1 MRRRAV
7 IQSFVSAFAAAPV
20 LNSTLAQAQAQVQAD
35 SFPGANESALKEL
48 AATVLPETLGRQG
61 TDQIALDFIRW
72 VHEYKPGAEMQN
84 GYGVT
89 RVRSLPPDPA
99 GKYLDQLHEL
109 ASSILAVADL
119 PMRRKLLTERLKA
132 EEIRDLPALPL
143 SGNIVVD
150 LMAFYFSSSAAN
162 DLVYEA
168 AISREACRGLANSS
182 RQPVPL
188 KQVKLGAK

>member
-20 LNSTLAQAQAQVQAD
+20 LNSKLAQAQAD
-35 SFPGANESALKEL
+35 SFPGANDSALKEL
-48 AATVLPETLGRQG
+48 ASTVLPETLGRQG
-61 TDQIALDFIRW
+61 TDKIALDFIRW
-72 VHEYKPGAEMQN
+72 VREYKAGAEMQN

-99 GKYLDQLHEL
+99 GRYLEQLHEL
-109 ASSILAVADL
+109 ASYILAVADL
-119 PMRRKLLTERLKA
+119 PQRRKLLTERLKSQ
-132 EEIRDLPALPL
+132 EIRDLPGLPL

-188 KQVKLGAK
+188 KQVKQGTK

>member
-1 MRRRAV
+1 MRRRT
-7 IQSFVSAFAAAPV
+7 ILQNLLSAFTAAPV
-20 LNSTLAQAQAQVQAD
+20 LNNTRAQAQTD
-35 SFPGANESALKEL
+35 SFPGANEAALKEL
-48 AATVLPETLGRQG
+48 ASTVLPRTLGRQG
-61 TDQIALDFIRW
+61 TDKIASDFIRW

-89 RVRSLPPDPA
+89 RVRTAPPASAAHYLAQLRELSASVLAHPDLA
-99 GKYLDQLHEL
+99 GRRTLL
-109 ASSILAVADL
+109 AG
-119 PMRRKLLTERLKA
+119 RLKA

-182 RQPVPL
+182 RQPAPL
-188 KQVKLGAK
+188 NQVTQGKRGSN

>member
-1 MRRRAV
+1 M
-7 IQSFVSAFAAAPV
+7 
-20 LNSTLAQAQAQVQAD
+20 
-35 SFPGANESALKEL
+35 KEL

-61 TDQIALDFIRW
+61 TDKIALDFIRW
-72 VHEYKPGAEMQN
+72 VREYKAGAEMQN

-99 GKYLDQLHEL
+99 GKYLEQLHEL

-119 PMRRKLLTERLKA
+119 PQRRKLLTERLKA

>member
-7 IQSFVSAFAAAPV
+7 LQSFVSAFTAAPV
-20 LNSTLAQAQAQVQAD
+20 LNNTCAQAQSD
-35 SFPGANESALKEL
+35 SFPGSNEAALKEL
-48 AATVLPETLGRQG
+48 AVTVLPETLGRQG
-61 TDQIALDFIRW
+61 TDKIALDFIRW

-89 RVRSLPPDPA
+89 RVRSVPPAPA

-109 ASSILAVADL
+109 SSSVLAVTDL
-119 PMRRKLLTERLKA
+119 PQRRILLKERLKTA
-132 EEIRDLPALPL
+132 EIRDLPTLPL

-150 LMAFYFSSSAAN
+150 LMAFYFNSSAAN

-168 AISREACRGLANSS
+168 AISREACRGLGNSS
-182 RQPVPL
+182 RQPAPL
-188 KQVKLGAK
+188 QQVAK

>member
-20 LNSTLAQAQAQVQAD
+20 LNSTLAQAQPD
-35 SFPGANESALKEL
+35 SFPGASESALKEL
-48 AATVLPETLGRQG
+48 ASTVLPETLGRQG
-61 TDQIALDFIRW
+61 TDKIALDFIRW

-89 RVRSLPPDPA
+89 RVRTLPPAPA

-109 ASSILAVADL
+109 ASTILAVADL
-119 PMRRKLLTERLKA
+119 PQRRKLLTERLKA
-132 EEIRDLPALPL
+132 QEIRDLPALPL

-168 AISREACRGLANSS
+168 AISREDCRGLANSS
-182 RQPVPL
+182 RQPAPL
-188 KQVKLGAK
+188 KVKQGAR